1 MAEEKEYK
9 SLVTPCTGHY
19 TTAYQLTFTLQ
30 PAQGLRE
37 GLKVWLPNSFSFSSA
52 TEAQVFLRGEVA
64 PDSSV
69 LNCLICNYNNF
80 YRVLLQYCNWH
91 TIKCTGLNCTIL
103 QMLTQVYTHETITVD
118 TSTPMLFCNPAFLP
132 LLISTGIFFP
142 VSSYYNKAGVNIH
155 LQILVWKNAFLYLG
169 LNAWK

>member
-1 MAEEKEYK
+1 MIRMAEEKEYK

-37 GLKVWLPNSFSFSSA
+37 GLKVWLQNSFSFSSA
-52 TEAQVFLRGEVA
+52 TEAHVFLRGEVA

-80 YRVLLQYCNWH
+80 YRVLLQYCN
-91 TIKCTGLNCTIL
+91 
-103 QMLTQVYTHETITVD
+103 
-118 TSTPMLFCNPAFLP
+118 
-132 LLISTGIFFP
+132 
-142 VSSYYNKAGVNIH
+142 
-155 LQILVWKNAFLYLG
+155 
-169 LNAWK
+169 